1 MNAPADIPGDLIVDF
16 DFYRP
21 GVEGLDPFRA
31 FTRLHDKP
39 PVVWSPHNGGHW
51 IVTTGKA
58 SREVLTDPDRFS
70 SESVFIPRV
79 DRPRTVPLE
88 YDPPEHE
95 AMRRAIRGTFLPGPV
110 KAMAASARELAI
122 ELIEGFK
129 PRGKCEFVADF
140 GQQLPIIIWLRMMKL
155 PLNDREELLEAVN
168 AGIRPRDEAHRQWG
182 RGYMN
187 AYIGRLVDDRIASPG
202 DDPLSA
208 GIAEDIGGRRM
219 NRDEAVG
226 LATTLLGGG
235 LDTVATTLA
244 WFALHL
250 ANSPADRRLLR
261 EQPHRIPKAIHE
273 LMRRYAI
280 PNIARIVTRDME
292 FKGAPL
298 RKGDAILVSACLQAL
313 DPLEFDDPFEVDL
326 TRPDA
331 HKHLGFSAGI
341 HHCAGASLALSE
353 LRIFLE
359 EWLPRIPDFSTDP
372 DDPPLVMTGIVNG
385 LSRLPLRWEA

>member
-1 MNAPADIPGDLIVDF
+1 MNRPAHISDALTVDF

-21 GVEGLDPFRA
+21 AFEGLDPFSA
-31 FTRLHDKP
+31 FTRLLGHP
-39 PVVWSPHNGGHW
+39 PVVWTPHNGGHW

-58 SREVLTDPDRFS
+58 SKDVLTDHERFS

-88 YDPPEHE
+88 YDPPEHT

-110 KAMAASARELAI
+110 KAMSAAARDLAI

-129 PRGKCEFVADF
+129 PAGKCEFVGDF
-140 GQQLPIIIWLRMMKL
+140 GQQLPIIIWLKMMNL
-155 PLNDREELLEAVN
+155 PLDDREVLLEAVN
-168 AGIRPRDEAHRQWG
+168 AGIRPRDEAHREWG
-182 RGYMN
+182 RNHMN
-187 AYIGRLVDDRIASPG
+187 RYIADLVDDRMANPG
-202 DDPLSA
+202 DDPLSL
-208 GIAEDIGGRRM
+208 GLQEDIGGRTM
-219 NRDEAVG
+219 NRDEGMG

-250 ANSPADRRLLR
+250 ANSPADRTLLR
-261 EQPHRIPKAIHE
+261 EEPARIPKAIHE

-292 FKGAPL
+292 YEGAPL
-298 RKGDAILVSACLQAL
+298 RRGDAILVSACVQAL
-313 DPLEFDDPFEVDL
+313 DPAEFDDPCAVNL
-326 TRPDA
+326 ARPDA
-331 HKHLGFSAGI
+331 HKHLGFSAGA
-341 HHCAGASLALSE
+341 HHCAGAPLALSE

-359 EWLPRIPDFSTDP
+359 EWLPRIPDFRLDP
-372 DDPPLVMTGIVNG
+372 DDPPQVATGIVNG
-385 LSRLPLRWEA
+385 LAKLPLRWD